1 MRHSF
6 SQVIAEALM
15 SNTTMMR
22 VDLHNSD
29 MGPEGAKAACSQQKV
44 STVFITPIQIHTNQK
59 KVGRIFGFSR
69 LARPGFFQA
78 IAEALKYNR
87 TLTHIDLS
95 DNNIGPEGAKV
106 RPGFAGVS
114 CFSTCTT

>member
-29 MGPEGAKAACSQQKV
+29 MGPEGAKAGCSQQKV
-44 STVFITPIQIHTNQK
+44 STVFIAPIQRHTNQK
-59 KVGRIFGFSR
+59 KVGIFGFSR
-69 LARPGFFQA
+69 LAHPSFFQA
-78 IAEALKYNR
+78 IAEALRYNR

-106 RPGFAGVS
+106 RPGFA
-114 CFSTCTT
+114 

>member
-22 VDLHNSD
+22 VDLQNSD

-44 STVFITPIQIHTNQK
+44 STVFIAPIQRHTNQK
-59 KVGRIFGFSR
+59 KKLEGFLGLVVWLTLASSR
-69 LARPGFFQA
+69 R
-78 IAEALKYNR
+78 
-87 TLTHIDLS
+87 
-95 DNNIGPEGAKV
+95 
-106 RPGFAGVS
+106 
-114 CFSTCTT
+114 

>member
-29 MGPEGAKAACSQQKV
+29 MGPEGAKAGCSQQKV
-44 STVFITPIQIHTNQK
+44 STVFIAPIQRHTNPK
-59 KVGRIFGFSR
+59 KVGGIFGFSR
-69 LARPGFFQA
+69 LAHPSFFQA
-78 IAEALKYNR
+78 IAEALRYNR

-106 RPGFAGVS
+106 RPGFA
-114 CFSTCTT
+114 